1 MNQLATRERKA
12 GLTGM
17 AERLVVLVKS
27 GNSGGGK
34 EPQLKADLHVFCD
47 RACPKPEYCGTML
60 ETEVSFMERIRAQF
74 VGVELYFENLETA
87 KRFYIETLGL
97 EVSDEQ
103 GGHHATFDG
112 GAGFVCLERK
122 GAESYPSKDKAVL
135 FFEVPN
141 LRSAVAAIGQD
152 RLVQSERTWAVLHDP
167 EGHNILLLERPS

>member
-1 MNQLATRERKA
+1 
-12 GLTGM
+12 
-17 AERLVVLVKS
+17 
-27 GNSGGGK
+27 
-34 EPQLKADLHVFCD
+34 
-47 RACPKPEYCGTML
+47 ML
-60 ETEVSFMERIRAQF
+60 EVEEPFMERIRAEF

-87 KRFYIETLGL
+87 KKFYIGTLGL

-103 GGHHATFDG
+103 VGHHAKFHG

-141 LRSAVAAIGQD
+141 LRSAIAAIGQD

-167 EGHNILLLERPS
+167 EGHNILLLERSS